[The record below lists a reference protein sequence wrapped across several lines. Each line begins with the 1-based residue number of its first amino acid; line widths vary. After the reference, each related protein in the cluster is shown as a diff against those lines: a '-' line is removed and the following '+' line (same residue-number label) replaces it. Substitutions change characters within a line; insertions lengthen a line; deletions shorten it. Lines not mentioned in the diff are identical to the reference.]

1 MRLLVRTAF
10 RYSRHYLLLIVA
22 LLFMMGV
29 TLSAQAE
36 MLSFGVIT
44 NAGAD
49 FFSLFSSKGEEGA
62 ESISLTQVEER
73 WSQIAGE
80 SGAITKRDAASYLS
94 TQKSRNPLNNLM
106 RWFAGRIDWL
116 SNLAL
121 LALVLLVVAIFRG
134 ICVFGSSYTQQLV
147 MIRVSR
153 DLRQHYFE
161 HIQALPMRFYHKH
174 NIGSLS
180 CRAYEDAYQI
190 AEAIQAGMVTYIQ
203 TPFAVLSSL
212 LICLYMSFQLSL
224 VVFIAFPI
232 LILPIVYFSKRVK
245 RVQRRLLKNHEGIW
259 SLLHQFLGGIQTI
272 KIFGMERF
280 SLSRYTKQN
289 GEMAALEER
298 AARYGY
304 MARPVLHAAS
314 TALLAAIILY
324 GLYVARL
331 SVSEILVFCGMV
343 YVMYEPIKRFNDENI
358 KIQRGM
364 AAAERMFEVLD
375 LKITDRDQEG
385 ALPLAGLCEQIE
397 FDRVSFRY
405 GEEWVLQEVSFS
417 IRKGEAVALIGP
429 TGAGKSTLAQLL
441 PRLYEVTEGE
451 IRIDG
456 KSISAYQLGALRRQ
470 ISYVPQK
477 PFLFVDSIGENIAV
491 GRPVSLAQIE
501 RAAKRAHAD
510 EFIERLPQGYST
522 YLSTDMGGSLSGGQ
536 QQRLAIARALVQE
549 APILIMDEATSALD
563 TVSEDRIKQAVRELK
578 GEVTQIIIAHRLST
592 IEYVDRIIYLEGG
605 RLVAQGTKEELL
617 ATCPGFRLMWEM
629 GQLKS

>member
-10 RYSRHYLLLIVA
+10 RYGRHYLLLLVA
-22 LLFMMGV
+22 FGFMMGM

-49 FFSLFSSKGEEGA
+49 FFALFSDKSQGES
-62 ESISLTQVEER
+62 ESISLDQVQER
-73 WSQIAGE
+73 WSEVVGE
-80 SGAITKRDAASYLS
+80 EGSLTKQGAARYLS
-94 TQKSRNPLNNLM
+94 SQKSRNPLTNVM
-106 RWFAGRIDWL
+106 RWFAGQVDWL

-121 LALVLLVVAIFRG
+121 LAVVLIGVAIFRA
-134 ICVFGSSYTQQLV
+134 ICVFGASYTQQLV
-147 MIRVSR
+147 VIRVSR
-153 DLRQHYFE
+153 DLRQNYFE
-161 HIQALPMRFYHKH
+161 HIQSLPMRFYHKH

-180 CRAYEDAYQI
+180 CRAYEDAQQM

-212 LICLYMSFQLSL
+212 LICLYMSFELSL
-224 VVFIAFPI
+224 VVFVAFPV

-245 RVQRRLLKNHEGIW
+245 KVQRRLLKNHEGIW
-259 SLLHQFLGGIQTI
+259 SLLHQFLAGIQTI
-272 KIFGMERF
+272 KIFAMEGF

-314 TALLAAIILY
+314 TALLAGIILY

-358 KIQRGM
+358 KIQRGI

-375 LKITDRDQEG
+375 ITPPDRDQEG
-385 ALPLAGLCEQIE
+385 LLPLEGLAEQIE

-405 GEEWVLQEVSFS
+405 GDEWVLRNVSFS

-441 PRLYEVTEGE
+441 PRLYDVTEGE

-456 KSISAYQLGALRRQ
+456 KPLAAYQLGGLRKQ
-470 ISYVPQK
+470 ISFVPQK
-477 PFLFVDSIGENIAV
+477 PFLFVDSVQENIAV
-491 GRPVSLAQIE
+491 GRQVTPEQIE
-501 RAAKRAHAD
+501 RAAKRAYAS
-510 EFIERLPQGYST
+510 EFIEKLPQGYST
-522 YLSTDMGGSLSGGQ
+522 YLATDMGGSLSGGQ
-536 QQRLAIARALVQE
+536 QQRLAIARALVAE

-605 RLVAQGTKEELL
+605 EMVAQGTKDELL
-617 ATCPGFRLMWEM
+617 ASCPGFRMMWEM
-629 GQLKS
+629 AQLKA

>member
-1 MRLLVRTAF
+1 MNLLVRTAF
-10 RYSRHYLLLIVA
+10 QYGRHYLLLIVA
-22 LLFMMGV
+22 LSFMVGV

-49 FFSLFSSKGEEGA
+49 FFSLFSSKEEEGSD
-62 ESISLTQVEER
+62 SISLSQVEER
-73 WSQIAGE
+73 WSEIAGE
-80 SGAITKRDAASYLS
+80 TGAITKRDASTYLS
-94 TQKSRNPLNNLM
+94 TLKSRNPLNNLM
-106 RWFAGRIDWL
+106 RWFAGRVDWL

-121 LALVLLVVAIFRG
+121 LALVLIFVAIFRG
-134 ICVFGSSYTQQLV
+134 ICVFGASYTQQLV

-153 DLRQHYFE
+153 DLRQHYFQ
-161 HIQALPMRFYHKH
+161 HIQSLPMRFYHKH

-212 LICLYMSFQLSL
+212 LICLYMSFELSL
-224 VVFIAFPI
+224 VVFVAFPI

-245 RVQRRLLKNHEGIW
+245 RIQRRLLKNHEGIW
-259 SLLHQFLGGIQTI
+259 SLLHQFLAGIQTI

-280 SLSRYTKQN
+280 SLGRYSKQN
-289 GEMAALEER
+289 GEMAVLEEK

-375 LKITDRDQEG
+375 LKTADQDQDG
-385 ALPLAGLCEQIE
+385 ALPLPGLSQEIE

-405 GEEWVLQEVSFS
+405 GDEWVLQDVSFS

-456 KSISAYQLGALRRQ
+456 KSLSTYQLRTLRQQ

-477 PFLFVDSIGENIAV
+477 PFLFIDSIGENIAV
-491 GRPVSLAQIE
+491 GRPVTLAQIE

-510 EFIERLPQGYST
+510 EFIQKLPQGYST
-522 YLSTDMGGSLSGGQ
+522 ALTADMGGSLSGGQ

-549 APILIMDEATSALD
+549 ASILIMDEATSALD

-592 IEYVDRIIYLEGG
+592 IEYVDRIVYLEGG
-605 RLVAQGTKEELL
+605 KLVAQGTKDELL
-617 ATCPGFRLMWEM
+617 ATCPGFRMMWEM
-629 GQLKS
+629 GQLKG